1 MRISLIIIL
10 LLGYIG
16 VAQSAEIKVDSLSA
30 TTRSNDTTIDFIWNP
45 PGQLISV
52 GKHRLHIHCVGKGP
66 VTVIFEAGLGG
77 SSLEW
82 RVAQQSIS
90 TRARACVYDR
100 GGYGWSDPAGGR
112 RDSHLLA
119 AETNLLLNNINVR
132 GPLIL
137 IGHSFGGFVIRE
149 LANLRLCQSQTCLAV
164 EALSY
169 RRLAY
174 RMDWIRTP
182 PFRSG
187 LLGECA
193 RPITRSMPK

>member
-1 MRISLIIIL
+1 MRISKILVL

-16 VAQSAEIKVDSLSA
+16 VAQSAEIQVNSPSV
-30 TTRSNDTTIDFIWNP
+30 TTRSNDATVDFIWNP

-52 GKHRLHIHCVGKGP
+52 GEHRLHIHCVGDGP
-66 VTVIFEAGLGG
+66 VTVVFEAGLGG

-82 RVAQQSIS
+82 RVAQQSIA

-100 GGYGWSDPAGGR
+100 GGYGWSDPAAGR
-112 RDSHLLA
+112 RDSQLLA
-119 AETNLLLNNINVR
+119 AETNLLLNNINIR

-137 IGHSFGGFVIRE
+137 IGHSFGGFVVRE
-149 LANLRLCQSQTCLAV
+149 LANLRELCQSQTCLAV

-169 RRLAY
+169 RPRAY

-182 PFRSG
+182 PSR
-187 LLGECA
+187 
-193 RPITRSMPK
+193 